1 MNNEVRA
8 PADDL
13 ADGKMYLGLAEDI
26 ENIIVDLKIQYQ
38 ATRDRGTY
46 YRIQDLRR
54 IQREHRKTAEHLLR
68 RGERRER
75 EKADKEGDL

>member
-1 MNNEVRA
+1 MTDDVRA
-8 PADDL
+8 PADDI

-26 ENIIVDLKIQYQ
+26 EHLIEDLKLRHK
-38 ATRDRGTY
+38 ATHDQGTY

>member
-54 IQREHRKTAEHLLR
+54 IQREHRKTARHLLC
-68 RGERRER
+68 RGERRKQTINRR
-75 EKADKEGDL
+75 EY

>member
-13 ADGKMYLGLAEDI
+13 ADGRMYLGLAEDI
-26 ENIIVDLKIQYQ
+26 ENIIADLKIQYQ

-46 YRIQDLRR
+46 YRI
-54 IQREHRKTAEHLLR
+54 
-68 RGERRER
+68 
-75 EKADKEGDL
+75 